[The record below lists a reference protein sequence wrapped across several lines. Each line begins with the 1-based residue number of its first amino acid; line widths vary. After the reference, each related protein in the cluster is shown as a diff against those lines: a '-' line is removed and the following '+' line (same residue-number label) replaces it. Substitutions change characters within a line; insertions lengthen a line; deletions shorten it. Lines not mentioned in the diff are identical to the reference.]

1 MKNNYLLVS
10 APGLQL
16 MSNGFDGPC
25 SSLSGVLGL
34 AVAATSVMT
43 SLLVLFPLGV
53 LVLAATSSVMTSFY
67 FLALFLLGFGGAGG
81 GASELYTISLQVF

>member
-16 MSNGFDGPC
+16 RSNGLDGPC

-43 SLLVLFPLGV
+43 SLLVLFPIGV
-53 LVLAATSSVMTSFY
+53 LVLMTTSSVITSFY
-67 FLALFLLGFGGAGG
+67 FLALFLLGFGGADG
-81 GASELYTISLQVF
+81 GASKSYTVSLQVF